1 MRKSYGRLLLAAV
14 VALGLQ
20 ACGGG
25 GGGGGGGVGALGLG
39 GLPTVPTDAVTMTV
53 SVNGKV
59 VTPTPPASGKAYP
72 EVRIKAGDRVEVT
85 TNLPVRWTPDDD
97 HGFDEAIA
105 ESDYYN
111 TDGGSR
117 SADRGFL
124 KFRNLSITG
133 TKWSAQIV
141 NIDPRSE
148 EGWPIIGLL
157 ASIPSGGS
165 FTNTQFAAVY
175 LNTSPGDPRN
185 GTYEFFSAGG
195 IQKKLR
201 LDFDAK
207 VYELVGKD
215 TRKLTGSFAADD
227 KEPGSFVFDDK
238 GNAAANIARFRLAA
252 ASNPAAYASADLI
265 VGALKPE
272 DGATAQPFI
281 AMTRRAAPLNAGELA
296 GTYNRFSIQRTN
308 GAAATSVVDQFR
320 ISGDGRQLELCTYHY
335 VFAVVGCPPSGLK
348 TYTVAATAPAGFW
361 RATNIAD
368 AKDSE
373 DFIALRVNGEV
384 VVLSAGKLAIDPSK
398 TVFRAGLPERSQWRD
413 VVAYGAS
420 NEGGWSKVTVSA
432 NASNLNRDTLK
443 SDGSRSKLDFSIQ
456 DLGNRTDLKD
466 VQPKVSS
473 SESYIGIQST
483 NLSLLIGTPTPATT
497 GLLQIHLNEQ

>member
-39 GLPTVPTDAVTMTV
+39 GLPTVPSDAVTMTV

-72 EVRIKAGDRVEVT
+72 EVRIKAGDRVEFS
-85 TNLPVRWTPDDD
+85 TNLPVRWTPQDD
-97 HGFDEAIA
+97 HGFDEAVA
-105 ESDYYN
+105 NSDYSY
-111 TDGGSR
+111 
-117 SADRGFL
+117 ADVDPRYGDHGFL

-141 NIDPRSE
+141 NIDPGSE
-148 EGWPIIGLL
+148 QGWPIIGWL

-195 IQKKLR
+195 VQKKLR

-252 ASNPAAYASADLI
+252 SNPAAYPSADLI

-296 GTYNRFSIQRTN
+296 GTYNRFSVERAY
-308 GAAATSVVDQFR
+308 GVGPTSSINQFR
-320 ISGDGRQLELCTYHY
+320 ISGDGRQLELCTEHY
-335 VFAVVGCPPSGLK
+335 VFEVLGCPPSGLK
-348 TYTVAATAPAGFW
+348 TYAVAATAPAGFW

-368 AKDSE
+368 SKDSE
-373 DFIALRVNGEV
+373 DFLALRVNGEV
-384 VVLSAGKLAIDPSK
+384 VVISAGKLAADPAK
-398 TVFRAGLPERSQWRD
+398 TVFRAGLPVRSQWRD

-420 NEGGWSKVTVSA
+420 TNGGWSKLTVSA
-432 NASNLNRDTLK
+432 NATNLNRDTLK

-456 DLGNRTDLKD
+456 NLGSRADLKD
-466 VQPKVSS
+466 VEPKTPA
-473 SESYIGIQST
+473 SENYIGIQST
-483 NLSLLIGTPTPATT
+483 NLSLLIGPPSPAFT
-497 GLLQIHLNEQ
+497 GVLQIHLNDQ